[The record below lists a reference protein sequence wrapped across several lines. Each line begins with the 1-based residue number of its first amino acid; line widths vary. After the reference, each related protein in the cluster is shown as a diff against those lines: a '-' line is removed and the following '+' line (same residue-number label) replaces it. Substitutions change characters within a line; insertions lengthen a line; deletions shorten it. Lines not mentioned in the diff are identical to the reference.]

1 MRLNWLLGVIIGFL
15 ILYVGIFGLAGFGL
29 SWTSLTSLPTTE
41 NFDDLGGWAL
51 TTDASSTGALPATIN
66 PAGQVQLQA
75 GVPPSGTTVPFDNDR
90 SAITTSTNIPVS
102 LVQGHAGWTMSMLMK
117 IDAGGLTASPNF
129 GNLMVQWYMQG
140 YWWNVQIEG
149 TGMMLYTMPTGH
161 GTVTFALDS
170 GWHTWTFSQTAVGTS
185 GCTIDAF
192 YDTAKLVTFSSVT
205 AGVYPKLSL
214 DCFHGMLCHIDKIT
228 VVDGAQNPG
237 QPTTGSLTVTTT
249 KDGSPLSGVAISI
262 SGPASQSGTSDA
274 SGTYTF
280 SSLAPGSYSVSG
292 SYGSVS
298 NKAGNPSPVSV
309 TAGGTAAS
317 AIDFSVT
324 NPNTGTIAVTA
335 KDVYGNAVAI
345 DVSITGPTSK
355 TQNTGTGGATSFINL
370 PYGAYHISG
379 SYNGETKTGDVTI
392 TSSSPTASI
401 ALSFTT
407 QYVPNQWDKILAQI
421 RVVIAQMQTPLEI
434 LGGLI
439 TAISSIMLILPA
451 KNRPAPLP
459 PR

>member
-1 MRLNWLLGVIIGFL
+1 MRLTWVVGVIVGVL
-15 ILYVGIFGLAGFGL
+15 ILYLGIFGLAGVGL
-29 SWTSLTSLPTTE
+29 SWTSTTLPTTE

-51 TTDASSTGALPATIN
+51 TTDASSTGAQPATIS

-90 SAITTSTNIPVS
+90 CAISSSTTFPVS

-129 GNLMVQWYMQG
+129 GNLMVQWYMKG

-149 TGMMLYTMPTGH
+149 TGKMLYGTATGP

-170 GWHTWTFSQTAVGTS
+170 NWHTWTFSQTAVGTS
-185 GCTIDAF
+185 GCSIDAY
-192 YDTAKLVTFSSVT
+192 YDTAKLVTFSSLT
-205 AGVYPKLSL
+205 AAVDQKLSL

-228 VVDGAQNPG
+228 IVDGNSNPG

-249 KDGSPLSGVAISI
+249 KDGSPLSGVAIAI
-262 SGPASQSGTSDA
+262 SGPASQTATSDA

-317 AIDFSVT
+317 SIDFTVT
-324 NPNTGTIAVTA
+324 TPGTGTITITA
-335 KDVYGNAVAI
+335 KDLYGNGVPI
-345 DVSITGPTSK
+345 DVTITGPTTK
-355 TQNTGTGGATSFINL
+355 TQNTGTTGITSFVNL
-370 PYGAYHISG
+370 PYGAYHVSG
-379 SYNGETKTGDVTI
+379 TYNSETKSTDLTI
-392 TSSSPTASI
+392 TSSAPTASYT
-401 ALSFTT
+401 LQFTS
-407 QYVPNQWDKILAQI
+407 QYVPTQWDAILKTI
-421 RVVIAQMQTPLEI
+421 RAFIAQMQTPLEI

-451 KNRPAPLP
+451 KTPSPPNP
-459 PR
+459 PRY